1 MYTRKFYSI
10 LFSFLFAGLILF
22 STVPFSNALSLDSF
36 VVNSGGEQ
44 SLSGSSLTMCLASI
58 GDAIAGVFSSNS
70 FEITAGFIP
79 TTFLSCSLANNE
91 LVIYSDTTSKSFTS
105 ILDTAVYV
113 STDSTLSLT
122 IPSGVSD
129 PVLDFSNVLDT
140 SGIPTVTISGTHTIT
155 ALNTDVVV
163 TTEITPGTTI
173 SSTGWDGIFTATT
186 QKPTGSVSI
195 SGVDTTYVMEF
206 GDPDRTLAFNPPIKL
221 TFDGQAGKRAFI
233 TETGQGTGE
242 VVTTCD
248 STDPSLVTL
257 PTSFPQACKAN
268 SGNDLILLTGVA
280 SLFSF
285 GTSSS
290 TGGDSVYETPP
301 SFSLTFAGDEYP
313 ISINNTKFTLDQL
326 EFAVPTTIIETGKP
340 IPVNLLIYD
349 DNGPSDIFQVEL
361 YTNMHG
367 AFGGVSNSDTSIIYK
382 RGNPL
387 EILDP
392 NGFFSEV
399 VFSSTEV
406 NKKLQLA
413 YEITFAKEM
422 EKSDII
428 VQARDTGNNVGKLVV
443 YDAWQ
448 VIQAPTVVETTET
461 PIVVETTETPIV
473 VETTETP
480 IIEEPTVVFT
490 PVESKITSVKTDKTS
505 YVMAEGITVFG
516 TVQGD
521 ESGEIVTIV
530 IRDPNNKFLKLVS
543 THSDKN
549 GNFQTKIDTDK
560 KFISDGTYI
569 ATAFVGDVNKAI
581 SIQFDFSL
589 VAPPVIFSVFEFKP
603 QVEQSVESKLGPK
616 TKPKEAIEQPSLA
629 YTQKSELK
637 TKIPSFP
644 DPNKA
649 PQHYIDR
656 YNDEPIYKK
665 WFDRQFPE
673 STIED
678 VVSYEKTRLEGF
690 PDPNKTPQYYIDR
703 YNNESVYKEW
713 FDRNFPN
720 QTFEEIVGFPP
731 SSKFKQESIPACGE
745 GEKLVFKTKNNSP
758 LCIRSE
764 VADKLIAR
772 GWATSSI

>member
-1 MYTRKFYSI
+1 MI
-10 LFSFLFAGLILF
+10 LIRTGINNHNLVFASLILALLGLILIQSF
-22 STVPFSNALSLDSF
+22 PFVHALSLDSF

-44 SLSGSSLTMCLASI
+44 SLSGSSLTICLASI

-70 FEITAGFIP
+70 FKITAGFIP
-79 TTFLSCSLANNE
+79 TAFLSCSLANNE
-91 LVIYSDTTSKSFTS
+91 LVIYSDTTSESFTS

-113 STDSTLSLT
+113 STASTLSLT

-140 SGIPTVTISGTHTIT
+140 SGTPTVTISGTHTIT

-163 TTEITPGTTI
+163 TTEITPGMTI

-195 SGVDTTYVMEF
+195 SGVDITYVMEF

-242 VVTTCD
+242 VSTTCD
-248 STDPSLVTL
+248 STDPSSVTL

-268 SGNDLILLTGVA
+268 SGNDLMLLTGIA
-280 SLFSF
+280 STFSF

-290 TGGDSVYETPP
+290 LTGGGGFSYGSPP

-326 EFAVPTTIIETGKP
+326 AFAVPTTIIETGKP

-387 EILDP
+387 EIIDP

-428 VQARDTGNNVGKLVV
+428 VQARDTSNNVGTLKV

-448 VIQAPTVVETTET
+448 VIQAPTIVEPTETPTVVEPTETSVVETTET
-461 PIVVETTETPIV
+461 PIV
-473 VETTETP
+473 
-480 IIEEPTVVFT
+480 EEPTVVFT
-490 PVESKITSVKTDKTS
+490 PVEAKITSVKTDKTS
-505 YVMAEGITVFG
+505 YVMGDDIIIFG

-521 ESGEIVTIV
+521 EFGEIVTIV

-569 ATAFVGDVNKAI
+569 ATAFVGDVNKPI

-589 VAPPVIFSVFEFKP
+589 IAPPVIFSVFEFKP
-603 QVEQSVESKLGPK
+603 QVEQSVESKLGPE
-616 TKPKEAIEQPSLA
+616 TKPKEAIEQQSLA

-637 TKIPSFP
+637 TKIPGFT
-644 DPNKA
+644 DPNKT
-649 PQHYIDR
+649 PQQYIDR
-656 YNDEPIYKK
+656 YNDEPK
-665 WFDRQFPE
+665 
-673 STIED
+673 
-678 VVSYEKTRLEGF
+678 
-690 PDPNKTPQYYIDR
+690 
-703 YNNESVYKEW
+703 YKEW

-720 QTFEEIVGFPP
+720 QTFEEIIGFQS

-745 GEKLVFKTKNNSP
+745 GKKLIFKTKNSSP
-758 LCIRSE
+758 RCIGSE

>member
-1 MYTRKFYSI
+1 MI
-10 LFSFLFAGLILF
+10 LIRTGINNHNLVFASLILALLGLILIQSF
-22 STVPFSNALSLDSF
+22 PFVHAFSLDSF

-91 LVIYSDTTSKSFTS
+91 LVIYSDTTSESFTT

-113 STDSTLSLT
+113 STVSTLSLT
-122 IPSGVSD
+122 IPSGVSN

-140 SGIPTVTISGTHTIT
+140 SGTPTVTISGTHTIT

-173 SSTGWDGIFTATT
+173 SSTGWDGIFNAPT
-186 QKPTGSVSI
+186 QKPTRSVSI

-242 VVTTCD
+242 VATTCD
-248 STDPSLVTL
+248 STDPSSVTL

-268 SGNDLILLTGVA
+268 SGNDLMLLTGIA
-280 SLFSF
+280 STFSF
-285 GTSSS
+285 GTSL
-290 TGGDSVYETPP
+290 TGRGGSADERPP
-301 SFSLTFAGDEYP
+301 SFSLTFDGNEYP

-326 EFAVPTTIIETGKP
+326 KFAVPTTIIETGKP

-349 DNGPSDIFQVEL
+349 GNGPSDIFQVEL

-413 YEITFAKEM
+413 YQITFAKEM

-428 VQARDTGNNVGKLVV
+428 VQARDTGNNVGKLAV

-448 VIQAPTVVETTET
+448 VIQAPTVIEPTETPIIEEPTETPVIETTET
-461 PIVVETTETPIV
+461 PIV
-473 VETTETP
+473 
-480 IIEEPTVVFT
+480 EEPTVVFT
-490 PVESKITSVKTDKTS
+490 PVESKITSVKTGKTS
-505 YVMAEGITVFG
+505 YVMAEDITIFG

-521 ESGEIVTIV
+521 EFGEIVTIT

-560 KFISDGTYI
+560 KFISDGTYT

-589 VAPPVIFSVFEFKP
+589 VAPPVISSVFEFKP
-603 QVEQSVESKLGPK
+603 QVEQSVESKLGPE

-637 TKIPSFP
+637 TKIP
-644 DPNKA
+644 
-649 PQHYIDR
+649 
-656 YNDEPIYKK
+656 
-665 WFDRQFPE
+665 
-673 STIED
+673 
-678 VVSYEKTRLEGF
+678 GF
-690 PDPNKTPQYYIDR
+690 PDPNKTPQQYIDR
-703 YNNESVYKEW
+703 YNNEPMYKEW
-713 FDRNFPN
+713 FDRQFP
-720 QTFEEIVGFPP
+720 
-731 SSKFKQESIPACGE
+731 ESNYLLKG
-745 GEKLVFKTKNNSP
+745 LVWKVPIKPFFVHWFVVVSVYVVLWSFVRIWVTFKTSFPIADYVLNS
-758 LCIRSE
+758 
-764 VADKLIAR
+764 
-772 GWATSSI
+772 